1 MTWVSTL
8 RFVENNHGGLSHHV
22 KQTNT
27 ELVHVLDLLPR
38 PTLQQAK
45 EKAGRE
51 GVLPTQGPT
60 PNLLR
65 VTMDAM
71 YIAAVR
77 DCV

>member
-1 MTWVSTL
+1 
-8 RFVENNHGGLSHHV
+8 V
-22 KQTNT
+22 KQTNNDP
-27 ELVHVLDLLPR
+27 LRVLDPLPR
-38 PTLQQAK
+38 PALQQAK